1 MKREEILNW
10 FKRYFIDLWKDHD
23 TTIEGWEEWRPT
35 RTQKI
40 TSDMD
45 SIAKRCRGAGEQAV
59 FRYCKKT
66 AENLLERAEE
76 RERIWGED
84 RGYTWASWR
93 FKMNDPWDKNW
104 MWHLKRHWIQICVEN
119 FSMEE
124 YKWREVTIPQIER
137 MKEKLKSDPEWTE
150 SLAEEWA
157 ASCIAQARWWNPQEA
172 LPDLQ
177 RFEEREEEER
187 MARAFANAS
196 TEEISD
202 PEEEEPDQRPKPKG
216 WLYRRKRF

>member
-1 MKREEILNW
+1 MQNWMKREEILDW

-40 TSDMD
+40 ASDMD
-45 SIAKRCRGAGEQAV
+45 SIAKKDAEEQGNKPCSDTA
-59 FRYCKKT
+59 KKT

-104 MWHLKRHWIQICVEN
+104 MWHLKDIGSRSAWKTSQ
-119 FSMEE
+119 
-124 YKWREVTIPQIER
+124 W
-137 MKEKLKSDPEWTE
+137 KST
-150 SLAEEWA
+150 SGV
-157 ASCIAQARWWNPQEA
+157 
-172 LPDLQ
+172 
-177 RFEEREEEER
+177 
-187 MARAFANAS
+187 
-196 TEEISD
+196 
-202 PEEEEPDQRPKPKG
+202 K
-216 WLYRRKRF
+216 